1 MKRSRT
7 TLAGRAWLAGALL
20 SLLAAGVSAAGPE
33 KLASYDRT
41 LWPDPLDSPQHFD
54 RASRQE
60 ILALVR
66 VIERTPLADT
76 AAIQAFTGVK
86 TPNAEGVARWL

>member
-1 MKRSRT
+1 MSRSRT
-7 TLAGRAWLAGALL
+7 TRPVRAWLAGTLLALL
-20 SLLAAGVSAAGPE
+20 SAGASAAGPA

-41 LWPDPLDSPQHFD
+41 LWPESIDSPQRFD

-66 VIERTPLADT
+66 VIERTPLADA
-76 AAIQAFTGVK
+76 AAIQTFTGVK
-86 TPNAEGVARWL
+86 TPNA